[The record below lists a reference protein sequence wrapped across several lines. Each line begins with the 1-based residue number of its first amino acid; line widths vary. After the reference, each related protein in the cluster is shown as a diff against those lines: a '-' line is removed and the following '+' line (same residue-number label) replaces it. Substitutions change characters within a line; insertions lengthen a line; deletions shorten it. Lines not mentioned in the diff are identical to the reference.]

1 MYALPKN
8 SNSLHL
14 FMAIVILLTVYPM
27 SCSHSIKVDT
37 GGSGEGI
44 DYEAFPQRM
53 EVEFVSVYQN

>member
-44 DYEAFPQRM
+44 DYEAFP
-53 EVEFVSVYQN
+53 